1 MKSETNLFEIINSS
15 YNVVSRGLNKHGIY
29 YAFIE
34 KRINKSGNFFIR
46 DEHGLDMKFNE
57 FLEFYPI

>member
-1 MKSETNLFEIINSS
+1 MFEILNSN
-15 YNVVSRGLNKHGIY
+15 YQMVSRGLSKHQVY

-34 KRINKSGNFFIR
+34 KKINTDGRFFIR

-57 FLEFYPI
+57 FSKFYPL